1 MLFPRIIPCLLIK
14 DSGLVKTVNFK
25 DDVYVGDPINAVKI
39 FNEKC
44 VDELIVIDIDAT
56 NKNIEPNYNLISHL
70 AMESR
75 MPLCYG
81 GGIKSTDQALRILSM
96 GVEKVAVS
104 SLALENPEVIS
115 EISSKVGCQS
125 IVGVLDVKRKL
136 LSNNYD
142 IMTHN
147 ASKKTRHRLIKTVKK
162 LESIGCGELLINS
175 IDNDGTMNGYDKK
188 LINKIIQNISI
199 PLTVVGG
206 AGSLSD
212 IEEMINSFGVIG
224 IAAGSLF
231 IFKGK
236 YKAVLINYP
245 DIKIKNELI
254 RKNLM

>member
-14 DSGLVKTVNFK
+14 DNGLVKTVNFK
-25 DDVYVGDPINAVKI
+25 DPIYVGDPINAVKI

-44 VDELIVIDIDAT
+44 ADELIVIDIDAT
-56 NKNIEPNYNLISHL
+56 KKNIEPNYNLISHL

-115 EISSKVGCQS
+115 EISSKVGSQS
-125 IVGVLDVKRKL
+125 VVGVLDIKKKL
-136 LSNNYD
+136 FSNNYD

-147 ASKKTRHRLIKTVKK
+147 GYKKTRFRLEQTVKK

-175 IDNDGTMNGYDKK
+175 IDNDGTMKGYDKK
-188 LINKIIQNISI
+188 LISKIIQNISI
-199 PLTVVGG
+199 PLTAVGG

-212 IEEMINSFGVIG
+212 IEDMIKSFGVIG
-224 IAAGSLF
+224 IAVGSLF
-231 IFKGK
+231 VFKGK
-236 YKAVLINYP
+236 YKAVLVNYP
-245 DIKIKNELI
+245 DMKIKNELI
-254 RKNLM
+254 RKNLR

>member
-14 DSGLVKTVNFK
+14 DNGLVKTVNFK
-25 DDVYVGDPINAVKI
+25 DPIYVGDPINAVKI

-44 VDELIVIDIDAT
+44 ADELIVIDIDAT
-56 NKNIEPNYNLISHL
+56 KKNIEPNYNLISHL

-115 EISSKVGCQS
+115 EISSKVGSQS
-125 IVGVLDVKRKL
+125 VVGVLDIKKKL
-136 LSNNYD
+136 FSNNYD

-147 ASKKTRHRLIKTVKK
+147 AYKKTRFRIEQTVKK

-175 IDNDGTMNGYDKK
+175 IDNDGTMKGYDKK
-188 LINKIIQNISI
+188 LISKIIQNISI

-212 IEEMINSFGVIG
+212 IEDMIKSFGVIG
-224 IAAGSLF
+224 IAVGSLF
-231 IFKGK
+231 VFKGK
-236 YKAVLINYP
+236 YKAVLVNYP
-245 DIKIKNELI
+245 DMKIKDELI
-254 RKNLM
+254 RKNLR